1 MPASPKRRSEREA
14 ELWRALDG
22 VNDPELDEAVTAMGF
37 VEQAVVAEDGHVEV
51 DFRLPTYWCSPNFA
65 FLMLD
70 DIRTALI
77 GLSWSPAFAIRLHDH
92 MYAEEVNEGLAAGRS
107 FDAIFGDLAGD
118 QGLGGLRAT
127 FDMKAYKRRQE
138 AVLQGLRAEGFSDRR
153 MVAMPIGVLSALTF
167 QDADAEREKSRYLA
181 ALAKRFGRRADTEP
195 AFLTFEGQPILEA
208 GLGDYLSDLRR
219 LRINMEFSGA
229 LCRGLKASRYKEM
242 EIVDGEPTL
251 VDFMRGPVTP
261 KQDAQR
267 PD

>member
-1 MPASPKRRSEREA
+1 MSAVSMRPSQREA

-22 VNDPELDEAVTAMGF
+22 VNDPELDESVTAMGF
-37 VEQAVVAEDGHVEV
+37 VEQALVAEDGHVEV

-70 DIRTALI
+70 DIRKALI

-92 MYAEEVNEGLAAGRS
+92 MYAEEVNEGLAAGRP
-107 FDAIFGDLAGD
+107 FEAIFGALAGD
-118 QGLGGLRAT
+118 QGLGELRAT

-138 AVLQGLRAEGFSDRR
+138 AVLRGLRAEGWSDRR
-153 MVAMPIGVLSALTF
+153 MVEMPLGVLSAFTF
-167 QDADAEREKSRYLA
+167 EDGETEREKSRYLA
-181 ALAKRFGRRADTEP
+181 ALAGRFGRRPDSQP
-195 AFLTFEGQPILEA
+195 AFPTFEGQPILEA
-208 GLGDYLSDLRR
+208 DLAEYLSELRR

-251 VDFMRGPVTP
+251 VDFMRGAVAP
-261 KQDAQR
+261 KQEGPRLD
-267 PD
+267 